1 MLTLLL
7 TRPAP
12 QSAAFAA
19 EIAACLPG
27 RFRPVVSPLLAIVPA
42 GALPDLAGIAALAF
56 TSANGVAAYLDA
68 GGTTSLPAY
77 CVGPGTAA
85 AAREAG
91 FAARSADGDAAA
103 LAALIGHDRP
113 GPVLHLRGRHAAAD
127 LAALLESRG
136 IPARAA
142 VVYDQRAVP
151 PTPEVRRLGE
161 AGGLD
166 VVTAFS
172 PRSAR
177 LLAEAAADWKLDR
190 TVGVAISAAADA
202 PLAAILPRAR
212 RVVAPRPD
220 RDGMIEAL
228 AQL

>member
-7 TRPAP
+7 TRPQP
-12 QSAAFAA
+12 QSEAFAA
-19 EIAACLPG
+19 EVAARLPG
-27 RFRPVVSPLLAIVPA
+27 RFRPIISPLLAIVTA
-42 GALPDLAGIAALAF
+42 GDPPRLGGIAALAF

-68 GGTTSLPAY
+68 GGPTSLPAY

-91 FAARSADGDAAA
+91 FTARSADGDAAA
-103 LAALIGHDRP
+103 LAALIGRERP

-127 LAALLESRG
+127 LAALLEGRG

-151 PTPEVRRLGE
+151 PSPEARGLGE

-177 LLAEAAADWKLDR
+177 LLAEAAAGWRLDR
-190 TVGVAISAAADA
+190 TRGVAISAAADA
-202 PLAAILPRAR
+202 PLAAFLPPAR
-212 RVVAPRPD
+212 RVAAPRPD

-228 AQL
+228 ARL